1 MPNLPGSSPATD
13 AAMFARVLDDP
24 ALQAARW
31 PLTRTPAPTLALALI
46 KRPRPIPCSLCLP
59 RVTMAPA
66 CHAGPWK
73 VYPKPKQWKVYPK
86 PKPNS
91 R

>member
-13 AAMFARVLDDP
+13 AAMFKRVLDDP

-31 PLTRTPAPTLALALI
+31 PLTLTARTPTLTLALI

-59 RVTMAPA
+59 RVTMAPT

-73 VYPKPKQWKVYPK
+73 AYPK